1 MRSHG
6 LIHFI
11 GGALVLFGI
20 FALTRLNKDEF
31 PQFTIRQGVVAAVYP
46 GASAEEIEEQVTKPL
61 EHFLFTYQEVNKNLT
76 YSVTENGIVYV
87 FVELRTSVRD
97 KDEVWS
103 KIRHGLQLFK
113 KTSLPAGVL
122 EVVVVDDFG
131 NTSSMLLAVESD
143 QRTPRELELYPQIY
157 KLMMDI
163 VDEVFSADFITPGVT
178 TTTDVEWGIM
188 QRVNALGLPCW
199 FSPDVNL

>member
-1 MRSHG
+1 MRAHG

-20 FALTRLNKDEF
+20 FALTQLNKDEF

-76 YSVTENGIVYV
+76 YSVTENGIVYI

-97 KDEVWS
+97 KDEV
-103 KIRHGLQLFK
+103 
-113 KTSLPAGVL
+113 
-122 EVVVVDDFG
+122 
-131 NTSSMLLAVESD
+131 
-143 QRTPRELELYPQIY
+143 LYQFAMP
-157 KLMMDI
+157 
-163 VDEVFSADFITPGVT
+163 
-178 TTTDVEWGIM
+178 
-188 QRVNALGLPCW
+188 
-199 FSPDVNL
+199 